1 MKTAACAAILC
12 GGRGERLKPL
22 TDYYQKTMIPVGPKK
37 LPLLAYVTAML
48 KHHGITRVALLTGY
62 RGDEVKRYFGNGSDR
77 GMNLS
82 YSEDREG
89 LPGSLGAVANALMN
103 GAIPRCN
110 ELLIYYGDMLTD
122 LDITDLLSVHREEG
136 ADATLVLGKGYSLP
150 VGVAEVKGGNVISF
164 HEKPRMDLSVTTGM
178 MVIGP
183 RAMALLKKTASPAKT
198 DLMADFVPA
207 LLKNGGKVA
216 PFYLER
222 EWYDVGTVSSFEKL
236 NEVLAKHPLNYLG
249 L

>member
-1 MKTAACAAILC
+1 VRTSANAAILC

-37 LPLLAYVTAML
+37 LPILAYIVASL

-62 RGDEVKRYFGNGSDR
+62 RADEVKRYFGDGSEL
-77 GMNLS
+77 GMKFA
-82 YSEDREG
+82 YSEDRRDSS
-89 LPGSLGAVANALMN
+89 GSLNAVANALAN
-103 GAIPRCN
+103 GAIPRCD

-122 LDITDLLSVHREEG
+122 LDVTGLLAVHRKNK

-150 VGVAEVKGGNVISF
+150 VGVAEIKGGRVTSF
-164 HEKPRMDLSVTTGM
+164 QEKPDLDLSVTTGM

-183 RAMALLKKTASPAKT
+183 KASALIKKLASSKKT

-207 LLKNGGKVA
+207 LLKRGGRVA
-216 PFYLER
+216 PFYLDSI
-222 EWYDVGTVSSFEKL
+222 WYDVGTVSSFERL
-236 NEVLAKHPLNYLG
+236 NEELAKHPFG
-249 L
+249 GPV